1 MRNLTRFTT
10 AMAIL
15 ALLSG
20 CASTHRTTST
30 FDGPKYS
37 GPGYTNILIIG
48 VADSY
53 NNRTTYER
61 LLAQDLSAGNASATA
76 YYTLADKD
84 APIDRAAVE
93 KAVKE
98 GGFDAV
104 LISRVLNRGVTSKTR
119 EGSAMTK
126 VTRKEG
132 KAVDLFRYDY
142 EELNEPS
149 TINMEVTIVMSSELY
164 DAASSNRAWAIET
177 EFAREASVG
186 VIIVDAVSIVADRVR
201 RDGLIAR

>member
-1 MRNLTRFTT
+1 
-10 AMAIL
+10 MAIL
-15 ALLSG
+15 ALLSA
-20 CASTHRTTST
+20 CASSHRTTST

-61 LLAQDLSAGNASATA
+61 LLAQELSTGKTSATA
-76 YYTLADKD
+76 YYTLADKN
-84 APIDRAAVE
+84 APIDREAVA
-93 KAVKE
+93 KIVDE

-104 LISRVLNRGVTSKTR
+104 LISRVINRGVTSKTKD
-119 EGSAMTK
+119 GSAMTK

-132 KAVDLFRYDY
+132 KPVDLFRYNY

-149 TINMEVTIVMSSELY
+149 TISMEVTIVMSSELY
-164 DAASSNRAWAIET
+164 DAASRNRAWAIET
-177 EFAREASVG
+177 DFARDASVG
-186 VIIVDAVSIVADRVR
+186 VIVVDAVGIVADRVR
-201 RDGLIAR
+201 KDGLVAN